1 MIHAKYK
8 EILELLLKKSEAD
21 EVNWTYVHNDPANE
35 NDFTVISGNSTI
47 NLFSLHDD
55 SIIFRILDEKEN
67 QIFLTHQEQFDE
79 EYELL
84 KQLILLAKKRTR
96 SADHAI
102 DSLIDSLKKPGEF
115 GAGGVGDRK

>member
-8 EILELLLKKSEAD
+8 EILDLLLKKSEAD
-21 EVNWTYVHNDPANE
+21 EVNWVYVHNDPTNE
-35 NDFTVISGNSTI
+35 NDFTVTSGNTTI

-55 SIIFRILDEKEN
+55 SIIFRIMDEKDN

-115 GAGGVGDRK
+115 RGVGAGERK

>member
-8 EILELLLKKSEAD
+8 EILDLLLKKSEAD
-21 EVNWTYVHNDPANE
+21 EVNWIYIHNDPANE
-35 NDFTVISGNSTI
+35 NDFTVASGNTTI

-55 SIIFRILDEKEN
+55 SIVFRILDENEN

-84 KQLILLAKKRTR
+84 KKLILLAKKRTNK
-96 SADHAI
+96 AEHAV
-102 DSLIDSLKKPGEF
+102 DSLIDVLKKPGEF
-115 GAGGVGDRK
+115 GAGSSTPI